1 MVRNS
6 KAVSQYLTTYA
17 EPEIQSI
24 PNLSA
29 PYDHCLVIPAYNE
42 TWGNLQKVW
51 QNLRDNYLAI
61 LIVNSPE
68 ERHLVTCQLL
78 QEVKDQYSIHTAQ
91 GPCTYLHGN
100 QQGNQHGNPDI
111 LLVDRCSDGNTIES
125 RHGVGL
131 ARKIGA
137 DIALQLISDRV
148 VLSNRISVTDADA
161 ELPADYFSYN
171 LNPSDAALSFA
182 FEHRATSGA
191 ELPTL
196 LYDLSLLYY
205 ACGLDWAG
213 SAYAYTSLG
222 STLAINSNHYAMVRG
237 FPRRSAAEDFYL
249 LNKLAKTG
257 RVRRIGHS
265 PIILSGRLSDRV
277 PVGTG
282 PGIAKILALENPAIE
297 YLFYNPGIFTLLKD
311 FQKALASVWQTP
323 EAMLATGKEIRAY
336 CNVMSLDQLISEQH
350 QRHNKKTT
358 FDKFLTDWF
367 DGFKTLKF
375 IHFMRDQFLPSVPFS
390 RLGEAPFLA
399 TGPATDPTSR
409 RRQMHSRLFPDTR

>member
-1 MVRNS
+1 MARNS

-17 EPEIQSI
+17 EPEIRLI

-29 PYDHCLVIPAYNE
+29 TYDHCLVIPAYNE
-42 TWGNLQKVW
+42 TWDNLQKVW
-51 QNLRDNYLAI
+51 QNLRDRYLTI

-68 ERHLVTCQLL
+68 ETHLVTCQLL
-78 QEVKDQYSIHTAQ
+78 QDVKDQSSSRIKRGSCTFLQ
-91 GPCTYLHGN
+91 GKP
-100 QQGNQHGNPDI
+100 QGNPDI
-111 LLVDRCSDGNTIES
+111 LLVDRCSDGNTIDS

-137 DIALQLISDRV
+137 DIALRLISDRV

-161 ELPADYFSYN
+161 VLPADYFSFN
-171 LNPSDAALSFA
+171 LESSDAAFSFP
-182 FEHRATSGA
+182 FEHSTETGA

-196 LYDLSLLYY
+196 LYDISLLYY

-222 STLAINSNHYAMVRG
+222 STLAINSTHYAKVRG

-257 RVRRIGHS
+257 RIRRIGHS

-297 YLFYNPGIFTLLKD
+297 YLFYNPGIFSLLKE
-311 FQKALASVWQTP
+311 FQEALACVWQKP
-323 EAMLATGKEIRAY
+323 EAMLSTSEEIREY
-336 CNVMSLDQLISEQH
+336 CKAMKLDTLISEQLKR
-350 QRHNKKTT
+350 QNKNTV

-375 IHFMRDQFLPSVPFS
+375 IHFMRDQFLPSVPLS

-399 TGPATDPTSR
+399 SGLVTDLASW
-409 RRQMHSRLFPDTR
+409 RRQLHSRLFPDIP

>member
-1 MVRNS
+1 MARNS

-17 EPEIQSI
+17 EPEIRLI
-24 PNLSA
+24 PNLSTT
-29 PYDHCLVIPAYNE
+29 YDHCLVIPAYNE
-42 TWGNLQKVW
+42 TWGNVQKVW
-51 QNLRDNYLAI
+51 QNLRGSYLVI

-78 QEVKDQYSIHTAQ
+78 QDVKDQSSGRIVQ
-91 GPCTYLHGN
+91 GSCSYLHGN
-100 QQGNQHGNPDI
+100 PKGNPDI

-161 ELPADYFSYN
+161 VLPADYFSFN
-171 LNPSDAALSFA
+171 LESSDAALSFA
-182 FEHRATSGA
+182 FEHSVETGL

-196 LYDLSLLYY
+196 LYDISLLYY

-237 FPRRSAAEDFYL
+237 FPRRPAAEDFYL

-257 RVRRIGHS
+257 RVRRIGQS

-282 PGIAKILALENPAIE
+282 PGIAKIQALENPAIE
-297 YLFYNPGIFTLLKD
+297 YLFYNPGTFALLKE
-311 FQKALASVWQTP
+311 FQTALASAWQTP
-323 EAMLATGKEIRAY
+323 EALLATGDEIREY
-336 CNVMSLDQLISEQH
+336 CKVMELDQLISEQH
-350 QRHNKKTT
+350 QRQGRKTT
-358 FDKFLTDWF
+358 FDKFISDWF

-399 TGPATDPTSR
+399 SGPVTDLASR
-409 RRQMHSRLFPDTR
+409 RRQLSSMLFPDIP